1 MFETGSRQLELPPS
15 ENTNIPEP
23 RRTAL
28 NSSKWS
34 WDAVSTCP
42 QRSVLKRR
50 DYSADIE
57 CIGYTARANYKNL
70 LRAYA
75 SKPGIPWNS
84 GGSDG

>member
-1 MFETGSRQLELPPS
+1 MEDCPKFLR
-15 ENTNIPEP
+15 
-23 RRTAL
+23 
-28 NSSKWS
+28 WS
-34 WDAVSTCP
+34 WDAVSP
-42 QRSVLKRR
+42 GRSPAVLKRR

-84 GGSDG
+84 GESDG